1 MDIVSSKKR
10 SQMMSSIKHKNTKP
24 ELVIRKIIFNLGF
37 RYRLNQKI
45 GKTKPDIVLKKWNLC
60 IFVHGCFWHQHQNCK
75 ISSKPKSNTD
85 FWNDKLKSN
94 VIRDQKNIT
103 ELKEL
108 GWNVGVI
115 WECFTREK
123 NPKQQILKQYITSRT
138 FWELGKN
145 HNLL

>member
-10 SQMMSSIKHKNTKP
+10 SQMISSIKYKNTNPK
-24 ELVIRKIIFNLGF
+24 LVIRKIIFNLGF

-115 WECFTREK
+115 WECFTRGK
-123 NPKQQILKQYITSRT
+123 NPKQQILKQYITSRI

>member
-10 SQMMSSIKHKNTKP
+10 SQMMFSIKHKNTKP

-75 ISSKPKSNTD
+75 ISSKPKSNAD
-85 FWNDKLKSN
+85 FWNHKLKSN

-115 WECFTREK
+115 WECFTRGK
-123 NPKQQILKQYITSRT
+123 NPKQQILKQNITSRT

>member
-1 MDIVSSKKR
+1 MDVVSKEKR
-10 SQMMSSIKHKNTKP
+10 SKMMSSIKHKNTKP

-75 ISSKPKSNTD
+75 ISSKPKSNTA

-94 VIRDQKNIT
+94 VTRDQKNIL

-115 WECFTREK
+115 WECYTRK
-123 NPKQQILKQYITSRT
+123 KNHNPKILIKNITSKNL
-138 FWELGKN
+138 WELG
-145 HNLL
+145 